1 MGCVASGLIADELN
15 KEADPTNGHGGHS
28 ISHIVSLTST
38 TYGLLTLDSPC
49 SKPPDK
55 GSRRFALSLAPSPP
69 TARIVFHRTTPSAGA
84 AAATEPQAPEV
95 INAWELMDGLDGD
108 AAVKVASPCPPVGEK
123 AVVFYSTTLGGIRKT
138 FEDCNRVRAVLEGLG
153 VAVSERDV
161 SMHSA
166 YKEELRGLLV
176 AVAGGGMQ
184 PQGAGVPRVFI
195 KGQHVGGAEEVV
207 SMHEEGRLAAMV
219 EGLPRA
225 RAGEVCE
232 GCGGVRFV
240 PCFECNGSRKLVTD
254 KCKMALRCPECN
266 ENGLVLCPICC

>member
-15 KEADPTNGHGGHS
+15 KEADPTGGHS

-38 TYGLLTLDSPC
+38 TYGLLTLDSPRT
-49 SKPPDK
+49 KPADK

-69 TARIVFHRTTPSAGA
+69 SGSVPRIVLQRTTPKA
-84 AAATEPQAPEV
+84 AAAETRTPEV
-95 INAWELMDGLDGD
+95 INAWELMDGLDGEG
-108 AAVKVASPCPPVGEK
+108 AGKGASPCPPGGEK

-153 VAVSERDV
+153 VAVNERDV
-161 SMHSA
+161 SMHSG
-166 YKEELRGLLV
+166 YREELRGLLA
-176 AVAGGGMQ
+176 AVGGGVR
-184 PQGAGVPRVFI
+184 GAGVPRVFI

-207 SMHEEGRLAAMV
+207 KMHEEGRLAAMV
-219 EGLPRA
+219 EGMDKA